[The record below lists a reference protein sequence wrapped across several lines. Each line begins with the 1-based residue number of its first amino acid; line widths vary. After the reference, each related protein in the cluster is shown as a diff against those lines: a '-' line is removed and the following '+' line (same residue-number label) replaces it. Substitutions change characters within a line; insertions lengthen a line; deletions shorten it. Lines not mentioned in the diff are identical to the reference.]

1 MLYAQGQPPAPAH
14 PAVHLTLPAA
24 VDMAIAHNRKLTLAR
39 LAIHESEEQKRI
51 AQSHYYP
58 GIRNESAVLH
68 ITELEGIVF
77 PPGSLSHG
85 TVAGPVPAETL
96 RIDQGAATSYTSGT
110 GLDQPF
116 TQMFKIR
123 AGVRA
128 ADADLTTAR
137 IQAADAE
144 DTIAL
149 QVHQLYFNYLIEQLN
164 RSTAEDAVK
173 ASTLTEEENQKELQE
188 GHLLANAELSSR
200 ADLLDKRRAVL
211 ISTLNLDDLTLQLDD
226 VLGLPFGTK
235 LELDPNGLGE
245 LPAVPAR
252 DAAIQ
257 EVLEKSPTVLAA
269 RQTVE
274 KARAGVSAARDAY
287 IPNITGIARYSYQSG
302 LPFLLHNFGTFGASF
317 TYDLF
322 DGGAREANLRD
333 ARIKL
338 TMAETQLAQ
347 DEDDVR
353 VELSAAYDKVEQLEE
368 LLKVSQLMLETREE
382 SYRIVIQQAQVDAA
396 LESSVA
402 SAHSATTS
410 ARLGVLSSQLS
421 LYLAQSNIK
430 KLLGQMPR

>member
-1 MLYAQGQPPAPAH
+1 
-14 PAVHLTLPAA
+14 
-24 VDMAIAHNRKLTLAR
+24 
-39 LAIHESEEQKRI
+39 
-51 AQSHYYP
+51 
-58 GIRNESAVLH
+58 
-68 ITELEGIVF
+68 
-77 PPGSLSHG
+77 
-85 TVAGPVPAETL
+85 
-96 RIDQGAATSYTSGT
+96 
-110 GLDQPF
+110 
-116 TQMFKIR
+116 
-123 AGVRA
+123 
-128 ADADLTTAR
+128 
-137 IQAADAE
+137 
-144 DTIAL
+144 
-149 QVHQLYFNYLIEQLN
+149 
-164 RSTAEDAVK
+164 
-173 ASTLTEEENQKELQE
+173 
-188 GHLLANAELSSR
+188 
-200 ADLLDKRRAVL
+200 
-211 ISTLNLDDLTLQLDD
+211 LQLDD

-235 LELDPNGLGE
+235 LDLDPNGLGD